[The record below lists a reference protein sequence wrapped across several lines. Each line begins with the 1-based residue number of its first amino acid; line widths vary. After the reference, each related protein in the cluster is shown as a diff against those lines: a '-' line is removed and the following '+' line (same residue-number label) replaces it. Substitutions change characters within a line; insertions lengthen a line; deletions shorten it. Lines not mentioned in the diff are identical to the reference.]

1 MSDVDRPVLN
11 SISLF
16 SGVGMLDVGIASG
29 LEYLGCG
36 HRTVAYVER
45 EAFACSQL
53 VALMQAG
60 CLGEAPVWSDV
71 TTFPAGKFRGL
82 VDIIVGGFPCQD
94 ISIAGRRAGL
104 DGNRSGLFFTI
115 LDIADACDAPVLFLE
130 NVSAIATANATV
142 MDEAEGELIERAAA
156 RVMGELADRGWDAE
170 WLHLRASDV
179 GASHQRERWFCL
191 AIRRDRLDDSLH
203 GRYGNANEEIR
214 AGRHGAFDA
223 SNDELADAGSGL
235 VALKRRR
242 PEGRDG
248 SGSGSAE
255 LAHPSS
261 PRPQGREQPGTRISH
276 RGGAQTHGPV
286 EQLCGLFAPG
296 PSDPRWA
303 GIIERFPYLAPAT
316 QPGVCCVADGI
327 TTAVDESRRHQ
338 LRAIG
343 NGCVPSQAAAAFV
356 YLVRRFGHE

>member
-16 SGVGMLDVGIASG
+16 SGVGMLDVGIDSG
-29 LEYLGCG
+29 LEYLGCS

-104 DGNRSGLFFTI
+104 DGKRSGLFFTI

-191 AIRRDRLDDSLH
+191 AYRRHQPRRAEQPKPIA
-203 GRYGNANEEIR
+203 GRCGEADHCLCSKAMALARHERVRRR
-214 AGRHGAFDA
+214 AGR
-223 SNDELADAGSGL
+223 DEVVAGRAQFATAGSG
-235 VALKRRR
+235 ALMADAERGGFGGCWR
-242 PEGRDG
+242 
-248 SGSGSAE
+248 SATV
-255 LAHPSS
+255 
-261 PRPQGREQPGTRISH
+261 QPG
-276 RGGAQTHGPV
+276 
-286 EQLCGLFAPG
+286 ECGDRALFAPG
-296 PSDPRWA
+296 PSDTRWA

-356 YLVRRFGHE
+356 CLVRRFGNE